1 MNEQYLEMARTELE
15 AGVKSSSHPF
25 HFFTLATTG
34 INEVPRL
41 RTVVLRK
48 VSKDMTLSIYTDKR
62 SRKVTHIK
70 EHNKVCLLF
79 YHPDKLMQIKIDGVA
94 FLEKDQEKLNKIW
107 NKFDEPTRKDYI
119 TVKGP
124 GTRIEHLEQIEYL
137 DTSQNF
143 AVMHIEPYKVEYLK
157 LKRPNHIRVQY
168 TFNERGTWDSYFL
181 VP

>member
-1 MNEQYLEMARTELE
+1 MNEQYFDIAKEELE
-15 AGVKSSSHPF
+15 AGVNDAQHPF
-25 HFFTLATTG
+25 HYFTLATTG

-41 RTVVLRK
+41 RTVVLRNI
-48 VSKDMTLSIYTDKR
+48 SKNLTFTIYTDKR

-79 YHPDKLMQIKIDGVA
+79 FHPEKLLQLKIDAVA
-94 FLEKDQEKLNKIW
+94 YMENDPKKLQKIW
-107 NKFDEPTRKDYI
+107 NNIKAPSKKDYT

-124 GTRIEHLEQIEYL
+124 GSKITHLEQIEYL

-143 AVMHIEPYKVEYLK
+143 SVMKMEPYKIEFLK
-157 LKRPNHIRVQY
+157 LQRPNHIRVQY
-168 TFNERGTWDSYFL
+168 SLNEKQDWDSSFL